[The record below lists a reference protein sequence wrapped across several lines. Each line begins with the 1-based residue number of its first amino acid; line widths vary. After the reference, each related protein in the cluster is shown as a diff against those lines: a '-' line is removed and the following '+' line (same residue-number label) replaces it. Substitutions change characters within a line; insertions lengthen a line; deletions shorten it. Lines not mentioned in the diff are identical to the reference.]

1 MLASFWHWIGPGL
14 ARVWLIFFPVWPQFC
29 SGLAWYP
36 DIPVMFVF
44 SYKRPRRKL
53 SSSWW
58 WWWWPFQSTLL
69 LPFGSA
75 SPEILDWPML
85 YYCIV
90 AELSR
95 HSCSAHWSVL
105 PCAGGDSVVITKV
118 SHDLTSF
125 PNSARRFLWNVRLG
139 LRSMY
144 FRCKSVSSF
153 GHMLSFDILMPSIT
167 TERG

>member
-1 MLASFWHWIGPGL
+1 MIIL
-14 ARVWLIFFPVWPQFC
+14 Q
-29 SGLAWYP
+29 
-36 DIPVMFVF
+36 DIPVIFVLPYKQPRRKLF
-44 SYKRPRRKL
+44 SSWWWWEWPFQSALLHFGPEPQIKQTKNRLFLYPLARQGIPVIFILSYKRPRRKL

-69 LPFGSA
+69 PFGSA
-75 SPEILDWPML
+75 SPGLDWPML

-95 HSCSAHWSVL
+95 HRFSAHCTAQLS
-105 PCAGGDSVVITKV
+105 AGGDSVVITKV

-139 LRSMY
+139 LKDLVM
-144 FRCKSVSSF
+144 
-153 GHMLSFDILMPSIT
+153 
-167 TERG
+167 

>member
-1 MLASFWHWIGPGL
+1 MFKHSLVKSWNL
-14 ARVWLIFFPVWPQFC
+14 N
-29 SGLAWYP
+29 
-36 DIPVMFVF
+36 IPVIFVL
-44 SYKRPRRKL
+44 SEKRPRRKL

-69 LPFGSA
+69 PFGSA
-75 SPEILDWPML
+75 SPRLDWPML

-90 AELSR
+90 AELSS

-105 PCAGGDSVVITKV
+105 PSAGGDSVVITKV